1 MCAAESAVRGVGN
14 GTSQSLLVSGESG
27 AGKTETVKIMLGYI
41 AKRSHR
47 AKGTSAS
54 PGVDDALIAAN
65 PLLEAFANATTVRN
79 GNSSRF
85 GKFVRVFVDR
95 LSGTVASATVDH
107 YLLEKTRCVS
117 LNEGERN
124 FHVFYQLVADSHL
137 RADDRRLLNLGRT
150 FIPARPTGRL
160 PRNATVDARF
170 IC

>member
-1 MCAAESAVRGVGN
+1 M
-14 GTSQSLLVSGESG
+14 SGESG

-54 PGVDDALIAAN
+54 PGVDDAFIAAN
-65 PLLEAFANATTVRN
+65 PFLEAFANATTVRN

-95 LSGTVASATVDH
+95 LSGTVAFRH
-107 YLLEKTRCVS
+107 GRPLLARKTRCVS

-137 RADDRRLLNLGRT
+137 RADDRRLLNLGNRVH
-150 FIPARPTGRL
+150 P
-160 PRNATVDARF
+160 PRDQPDDYQETLRSMRALSVPEDV
-170 IC
+170 IKDISVH